1 MPPVQSLSDAGGNPP
16 TDGVDWWTP
25 LPPEQGALHAGYEA
39 VDRRRIDQ
47 GGGQRGWAVHRHLR
61 KLRDRARGVKSIG
74 DAFEAIQAGE
84 TIDDDVLF
92 DKLSAAGLVRGQARG
107 EVAFRYKLY
116 TEYFSKHPL

>member
-1 MPPVQSLSDAGGNPP
+1 MEWIGGHPFLLKHALY
-16 TDGVDWWTP
+16 TLVTRRWTVDELIKVAVSEDGP
-25 LPPEQGALHAGYEA
+25 FIA
-39 VDRRRIDQ
+39 
-47 GGGQRGWAVHRHLR
+47 HLR

-92 DKLSAAGLVRGQARG
+92 DKLWAAGLVRGQARG